1 MKDKNFQNIYKAL
14 SANNLAEAKLL
25 IDRAGLA
32 FGKSAEL
39 YYLKGK
45 VHMRESEWTH
55 AMSCF
60 LKAEEI
66 EPNGPAHECLLMLND
81 IMEFYNKDM
90 FNQ

>member
-1 MKDKNFQNIYKAL
+1 MKDKNFQNIHEAL
-14 SANNLAEAKLL
+14 SANNLTEAKLL
-25 IDRAGLA
+25 VDRAESE
-32 FGKSAEL
+32 FGNSAEL

-45 VHMRESEWTH
+45 VHMKESEWTR

-66 EPNGPAHECLLMLND
+66 EPNGPARECRLMLND
-81 IMEFYNKDM
+81 IMAFYNKDM